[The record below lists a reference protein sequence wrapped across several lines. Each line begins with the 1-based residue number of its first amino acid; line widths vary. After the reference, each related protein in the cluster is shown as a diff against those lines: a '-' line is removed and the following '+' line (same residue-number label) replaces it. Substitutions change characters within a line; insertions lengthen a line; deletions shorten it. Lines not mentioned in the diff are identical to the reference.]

1 MPGMGWQQRST
12 AIDFALTACGGQ
24 DGGGHHV
31 AQAIAVGA
39 IAPQRAGP
47 RAIVA
52 VTIGNAVE
60 FYDFLIYSLFAIQIG
75 HALFPPMAGSGN
87 LVASLAGF
95 GIGFL
100 GRPVGA
106 WLIGRWSD
114 RHGRKQAMIFS
125 ILLIGLA
132 NAALAFIPDY
142 AQIGWAATALAI
154 ICRLLAGF
162 ALGGELGC
170 NSAFLAEASHPSRRA
185 LTVSWQGTS
194 QLIAFIGASGMAW
207 LLATILPPADFEA
220 FGWRIGVASGL
231 VAIPVALW
239 LRSGLVEPMPPGAED
254 VVAAPIGPALRRR
267 LLLGCFLLLAASTIA
282 NYFMIYT
289 ATFAQD
295 TLKLPPEV
303 GFEAST
309 FAMVAG
315 ALAIVLG
322 GWLADRFGR
331 RTILLLG
338 SGLVMLVAWPAYVI
352 ILGWPAS
359 GGLLAGSILLALAQ
373 NLATGALYAAMTEG
387 MPRAW
392 RGMGFGLIYAVAIGI
407 FGGATQPVLAWALGR
422 WQDPWLLAWAM
433 LVLGAVQLLGSWLVP
448 ETRPC
453 SDA

>member
-1 MPGMGWQQRST
+1 M
-12 AIDFALTACGGQ
+12 
-24 DGGGHHV
+24 
-31 AQAIAVGA
+31 AQASAAGV
-39 IAPQRAGP
+39 IAPQAAGP

-87 LVASLAGF
+87 LVAALAGF
-95 GIGFL
+95 GVGFL

-106 WLIGRWSD
+106 WFIGRWSD
-114 RHGRKQAMIFS
+114 RHGRKPAMIFS
-125 ILLIGLA
+125 ILLIGVA
-132 NAALAFIPDY
+132 NAALAFIPDF
-142 AQIGWAATALAI
+142 AQIGWAATVLAVL
-154 ICRLLAGF
+154 CRLLAGF

-194 QLIAFIGASGMAW
+194 QLLAFVAASGMAW
-207 LLATILPPADFEA
+207 LLAAVLSPADFDA

-239 LRSGLVEPMPPGAED
+239 LRAGLVEPSPPGGDD
-254 VVAAPIGPALRRR
+254 VVAAPIGPALRKR
-267 LLLGCFLLLAASTIA
+267 LLIGCFLLLASSTIA
-282 NYFMIYT
+282 NYFMVYT

-309 FAMVAG
+309 WAMVAG

-331 RTILLLG
+331 RAILQIG
-338 SGLVMLVAWPAYVI
+338 SGLLILVAWPAYAV

-359 GGLLAGSILLALAQ
+359 GGLMAGSVLLAVAQ

-407 FGGATQPVLAWALGR
+407 FGGATQPVLAWVLGR

-433 LVLGAVQLLGSWLVP
+433 LGLGVVQLAGAWLVP
-448 ETRPC
+448 ETQPQP
-453 SDA
+453 AA

>member
-1 MPGMGWQQRST
+1 MARAIGMG
-12 AIDFALTACGGQ
+12 
-24 DGGGHHV
+24 V
-31 AQAIAVGA
+31 V
-39 IAPQRAGP
+39 APQRAGP

-52 VTIGNAVE
+52 VTIGNAIE

-106 WLIGRWSD
+106 WVIGRWSD
-114 RHGRKQAMIFS
+114 RHGRKPAMIFS
-125 ILLIGLA
+125 MLLIGVA
-132 NAALAFIPDY
+132 NAALAFIPAY
-142 AQIGWAATALAI
+142 EQIGWLASVLAI
-154 ICRLLAGF
+154 LCRLLAGF

-194 QLIAFIGASGMAW
+194 QLFAFVGASGMAW
-207 LLATILPPADFEA
+207 LLATILSPSDFEA

-239 LRSGLVEPMPPGAED
+239 LRSGLEEPMPPGAD
-254 VVAAPIGPALRRR
+254 DDVAAPLNPALRRR
-267 LLLGCFLLLAASTIA
+267 LLMGCFLLLAASTIA

-309 FAMVAG
+309 YSMVAG
-315 ALAIVLG
+315 ALAIVPG
-322 GWLADRFGR
+322 GWLADRYGR
-331 RTILLLG
+331 RTVLLLG
-338 SGLVMLVAWPAYVI
+338 SSLLTLLAWPAYMI
-352 ILGWPAS
+352 ILGWPAG
-359 GGLLAGSILLALAQ
+359 GGLVAGSILLGIVQ
-373 NLATGALYAAMTEG
+373 NLGTGALYAAMTEG

-392 RGMGFGLIYAVAIGI
+392 RGMGFGLLYAVAIGI

-433 LVLGAVQLLGSWLVP
+433 LVLGAVEIGGSLLVP
-448 ETRPC
+448 ETRPQR
-453 SDA
+453 